1 MITDIPGFLVG
12 HCTLEEAG
20 TGCTVV
26 VCPPSTVAGGIVCG
40 GWPGSREM
48 AILEPTN
55 ASPGIDAIAFSGRS
69 VFGLGVADGVIRWI
83 QDNRSPEEQTTSI
96 VPQVPAA
103 VINDLTVG
111 DRTQYPTAD
120 HGYIAAANAGSKF
133 ERGSVGAGIGASI
146 GWLRREQPRVKGGI
160 GTASISFGDE
170 GIVSAL
176 AVVNPSGSILD
187 AQGQIIAGPRDA
199 NGAYIDP
206 VKAMQADPLAR
217 RPGAID
223 TSQSHT
229 TLVAIATNAKLT
241 KTQCSIIARMA
252 LAGMASAIRPVF
264 TPFDG
269 DIIIT
274 ASSGDIEA
282 SEFALGILAAEVV
295 AQSIR
300 DAVR

>member
-1 MITDIPGFLVG
+1 MITDVPGFLVG
-12 HCTLEEAG
+12 HCTLEDAG
-20 TGCTVV
+20 TGCTVIL
-26 VCPPSTVAGGIVCG
+26 CPPSTVAGGLVCG
-40 GWPGSREM
+40 GWPGSRDM

-83 QDNRSPEEQTTSI
+83 QENRSPEDQATAI

-103 VINDLTVG
+103 VINDLTAG

-120 HGYIAAANAGSKF
+120 HGYIAAAHAGTQFK
-133 ERGSVGAGIGASI
+133 RGSVGAGIGASV

-160 GTASISFGDE
+160 GTATISFGDE

-176 AVVNPSGSILD
+176 AVVNACGNVLD
-187 AQGQIIAGPRDA
+187 ERGQIIAGPRDA
-199 NGAYIDP
+199 DGEYIDP
-206 VKAMQADPLAR
+206 VKAMQADPLTR
-217 RPGAID
+217 RTETEG
-223 TSQSHT
+223 TRQTHT

-241 KTQCSIIARMA
+241 KTQCSIITRMA
-252 LAGMASAIRPVF
+252 SAGMASAIRPVF

-274 ASSGDIEA
+274 ASAGEVEV
-282 SEFALGILAAEVV
+282 SEFALGVLASQVV
-295 AQSIR
+295 AESIR